1 MDIPMPSLLLALGG
15 KTLLNWAAVFVQRR
29 HMCRSFLG
37 TFCMSLAVA
46 DTLLFLSVS
55 AIFLLG
61 DVRVLGLRV
70 TRHHVCA
77 LVHMACLA
85 YSLLHWPVL
94 LLAGLDYWRTLP
106 PRPRPPGWV
115 CRYGYPLAA
124 FLVWT
129 AVLLRVLGGP
139 APGLDPEPGAHLL
152 PWRCRVYRGPQSTQM
167 CTAVLFLLV
176 VGALLCCCVKLA
188 DFVGARSHS
197 AALDRVWL
205 AIYRS
210 LASFL
215 GGWHAFVVLLVAL
228 LLLRVEVP
236 GFLDMNVPWLCFL
249 NSFLIGTVSVGC
261 PRDRDR
267 VIPAFP
273 DGFCDWS
280 SLGAE
285 PPEVDTDSLE
295 CKHCLQDMDR

>member
-1 MDIPMPSLLLALGG
+1 GERREVTNFFPLTEHHSPTECTRLKIPADCRYLLFFFLYVGSWLHPVLLVASIGLVCREGEDSPGLTFQKLCECRCTVPIRSYLTQPLRLGPNLGVSMDIPMPSLLLALGG

-106 PRPRPPGWV
+106 
-115 CRYGYPLAA
+115 
-124 FLVWT
+124 
-129 AVLLRVLGGP
+129 
-139 APGLDPEPGAHLL
+139 
-152 PWRCRVYRGPQSTQM
+152 
-167 CTAVLFLLV
+167 
-176 VGALLCCCVKLA
+176 
-188 DFVGARSHS
+188 
-197 AALDRVWL
+197 
-205 AIYRS
+205 
-210 LASFL
+210 
-215 GGWHAFVVLLVAL
+215 
-228 LLLRVEVP
+228 
-236 GFLDMNVPWLCFL
+236 
-249 NSFLIGTVSVGC
+249 
-261 PRDRDR
+261 
-267 VIPAFP
+267 
-273 DGFCDWS
+273 
-280 SLGAE
+280 
-285 PPEVDTDSLE
+285 
-295 CKHCLQDMDR
+295 